1 MEQDLEKFMEKV
13 EILNKDISRYVDK
26 EKGVMFSFNTIHLM
40 PSLDYFELDKS
51 KFDTAKFE
59 NKIDDLEYNIIQV
72 DRPVS
77 KYLRTKKEEDKFI
90 LENQKVAVRQVW
102 NIINSLGVHKSFT
115 NKEEAIK
122 VYEELYGKVKE
133 QF

>member
-13 EILNKDISRYVDK
+13 EIINKDISRYVDK
-26 EKGVMFSFNTIHLM
+26 EKGVMFSFNTINLI
-40 PSLDYFELDKS
+40 PSLDYLELDKA
-51 KFDTAKFE
+51 KYDTAKFE
-59 NKIDDLEYNIIQV
+59 KKIDDLEYNIINV
-72 DRPVS
+72 DRPMS

-102 NIINSLGVHKSFT
+102 NLINSLGVHKSFT
-115 NKEEAIK
+115 TKDEAIK
-122 VYEELYGKVKE
+122 VYEEIYGKVKE